1 MRQLVGAAGGP
12 VTTSSSD
19 LKPTVARDRVSPERV
34 IRSDPRDGSARSR
47 DDPHGTARR
56 HSGDGMAT
64 RTDQASTVVGAPAE
78 AAPAYL
84 ELRALAIASAVDE
97 LVFGTDQLRWRRAMS
112 RLGLV
117 DHAARHVGHACS
129 ADVRVSRAVGF
140 TATADVFDRFAGFLD
155 AGGELRRR
163 PFKSAEQAAAER
175 VGGAVLVDGN
185 RPRTA
190 GRSQGGGGPPA
201 VPGLRGRDR
210 LGLPP
215 ARHRRGDQRR
225 PGGCPGPAGR
235 APERRRD
242 GRRGSRSKG
251 RGSGLDAAR
260 GAAAAFGVTTA
271 GIS

>member
-1 MRQLVGAAGGP
+1 
-12 VTTSSSD
+12 
-19 LKPTVARDRVSPERV
+19 
-34 IRSDPRDGSARSR
+34 
-47 DDPHGTARR
+47 
-56 HSGDGMAT
+56 
-64 RTDQASTVVGAPAE
+64 VGAPAE

-84 ELRALAIASAVDE
+84 ELRALAIAAAANGRRLRAALAAVQDLPDESSWAASAVDE

-117 DHAARHVGHACS
+117 DHAARHAGHACS

-140 TATADVFDRFAGFLD
+140 TAIADVFDRFAGFLD

-190 GRSQGGGGPPA
+190 AAARA
-201 VPGLRGRDR
+201 AADHLRFPGCAAGIDSVFRP
-210 LGLPP
+210 LGI
-215 ARHRRGDQRR
+215 ARGDQRR